1 MGRMMPDAKLPAT
14 TLRTAVMMR
23 SNWIYLLLLAAG
35 SVWGAQVYRIVDADG
50 NVSYSDRPDSQNV
63 ERIFIDTS
71 IATPAATNPATADI
85 APPEEGVTGE
95 FNTEVDEEP
104 SAEEIAAVRTE
115 NCGTARERQERFS
128 IAHRIYR
135 NTEDGEREYLNDE
148 EFDALLAQAAADVE
162 TWCD

>member
-1 MGRMMPDAKLPAT
+1 
-14 TLRTAVMMR
+14 MMR
-23 SNWIYLLLLAAG
+23 TNWIYLLLLAAG
-35 SVWGAQVYRIVDADG
+35 SVWGAQIYRLVDADG
-50 NVSYSDRPDSQNV
+50 NVSYSDRPVSQNV

-71 IATPAATNPATADI
+71 TATPAATNPATADN
-85 APPEEGVTGE
+85 APPEEGMTGE

-104 SAEEIAAVRTE
+104 SAEEVAAVRTE
-115 NCGTARERQERFS
+115 NCVTARERQERFS

-148 EFDALLAQAAADVE
+148 EFDALLVQAAADVE